1 MGLSHWTVIPA
12 GCRSFCEKGS
22 ADWQTTILVFPPVI
36 IYRPSICITM
46 DSQQHQTQ
54 RQQQLLHSPSL
65 STCGCSG
72 TKNVSKFTSQR
83 KVALT
88 DFIFSD
94 CLCFLS
100 FSVASM
106 LLLDLTDWT
115 LNNNCYVA
123 RVLNVILTER
133 MKQQYCTAINTNV
146 VGRIAKKHGAN
157 DSHQWSFQQMSGKIN
172 KAKEKFPSFPSQ
184 TRLLRPEFHA

>member
-65 STCGCSG
+65 STCGSSG

-133 MKQQYCTAINTNV
+133 MKQQYCTEINTNV
-146 VGRIAKKHGAN
+146 VGRIAKKT
-157 DSHQWSFQQMSGKIN
+157 WSERFPSVKFPTNEWKDKQSKGKIPH
-172 KAKEKFPSFPSQ
+172 FPFSDTP
-184 TRLLRPEFHA
+184 T